1 MQEDEEKE
9 IINGYE
15 VDSSVWVGNKRIIF
29 AIHPDEKEECRY
41 LKCIASQ
48 QDIFTRYENI
58 VISNDYF
65 NIMKQFAD
73 DISAETIVLENE
85 ERAIGMD
92 DVSCLK
98 VADLTPVSGSDS
110 IKNRVVAIGEKHLV
124 DGYKNISHQL
134 YYVNSGF
141 GVEPNS
147 RGRACYGWNLYSG
160 KKVRIER
167 PYVIGIVPEDK
178 MPDFAKKT
186 LEKIKSE
193 IKREDMDA
201 R

>member
-1 MQEDEEKE
+1 MPEDEKKE
-9 IINGYE
+9 MINGYE

-29 AIHPDEKEECRY
+29 AIHPDEQEQYRY
-41 LKCIASQ
+41 LKCIA
-48 QDIFTRYENI
+48 IPNEILVMYENA
-58 VISNDYF
+58 VASTDYF
-65 NIMKQFAD
+65 EAMNLFLD
-73 DISAETIVLENE
+73 TIREEVTILENN
-85 ERAIGMD
+85 RKAIGLD

-98 VADLTPVSGSDS
+98 AADLIPVSWNDS
-110 IKNRVVAIGEKHLV
+110 IKNQVVAIGEKHLSE
-124 DGYKNISHQL
+124 GYKDIAHQL
-134 YYVNSGF
+134 YYVNYGF

-160 KKVRIER
+160 GQGRIER